1 MNKRSVKHSFGL
13 RKQLVLF
20 VSILAIITY
29 STSLIFIEYIQPQFF
44 PNINRLIF
52 EIITYALGIIW
63 SGILAAAFSSFIIKP
78 LQNLEAATNR
88 AAEGYIGEDVDL
100 PRSNDEIRAL
110 AVAFQSMLE
119 NLRKMVDSI
128 DRNFQS
134 TNETVLSLSKETEN
148 AASQAEAVSLTIAQ
162 ISEGAENS
170 AVSIQQTAEA
180 LEDVRVI
187 AKEVNGRAELSSK
200 HSERMMKELTFTTK
214 KIEELVSGI
223 KQIVSGNKD
232 ALGNIHQ
239 LESNAKQVERI
250 IQLVGDIAAQ
260 TNLLALNASIE
271 AARAGEHGKGFAV
284 VAEEVRQLADQ
295 SADAVQG
302 ITGLIQTMQSDVH
315 NVVEQMTSQVA
326 FAVKEVER
334 VSETTNAVE
343 GMTSIVHEMADSVVE
358 ISRFV
363 EKQLHN
369 IETTAHQSQEV
380 AAIAQQTS
388 AGAQEVRSVT
398 EEQARSIEEIDQ
410 LSKHLKMQS
419 EELYKMILQFDRS

>member
-44 PNINRLIF
+44 PNINRVIF

-128 DRNFQS
+128 EQNFQS

-148 AASQAEAVSLTIAQ
+148 AASQAEAVSLTIAH
-162 ISEGAENS
+162 ISEGAESS

-180 LEDVRVI
+180 LEDIQVI

-200 HSERMMKELTFTTK
+200 HSERMMRELTFTTK
-214 KIEELVSGI
+214 KIEDLVTGI

-295 SADAVQG
+295 SAEAVQG

-358 ISRFV
+358 ISQFV

>member
-52 EIITYALGIIW
+52 EIITYALGILW

-128 DRNFQS
+128 DQNFQS

-200 HSERMMKELTFTTK
+200 HSERMMNELTFTTK

-295 SADAVQG
+295 SAEAVQG

>member
-44 PNINRLIF
+44 PNINRVIF

-128 DRNFQS
+128 EQNFQS

-148 AASQAEAVSLTIAQ
+148 AASQAEAVSLTIAH
-162 ISEGAENS
+162 ISEGAESS

-180 LEDVRVI
+180 LEDIQVI

-200 HSERMMKELTFTTK
+200 HSERMMRELTFTTK
-214 KIEELVSGI
+214 K
-223 KQIVSGNKD
+223 
-232 ALGNIHQ
+232 
-239 LESNAKQVERI
+239 
-250 IQLVGDIAAQ
+250 
-260 TNLLALNASIE
+260 
-271 AARAGEHGKGFAV
+271 
-284 VAEEVRQLADQ
+284 
-295 SADAVQG
+295 
-302 ITGLIQTMQSDVH
+302 
-315 NVVEQMTSQVA
+315 
-326 FAVKEVER
+326 
-334 VSETTNAVE
+334 
-343 GMTSIVHEMADSVVE
+343 
-358 ISRFV
+358 
-363 EKQLHN
+363 
-369 IETTAHQSQEV
+369 
-380 AAIAQQTS
+380 
-388 AGAQEVRSVT
+388 
-398 EEQARSIEEIDQ
+398 
-410 LSKHLKMQS
+410 LK
-419 EELYKMILQFDRS
+419 IL

>member
-29 STSLIFIEYIQPQFF
+29 STSFIFIEYIQPHFF
-44 PNINRLIF
+44 PNIKRSIF
-52 EIITYALGIIW
+52 EIITYALGILW

-88 AAEGYIGEDVDL
+88 AAEGYIGEDVNL

-119 NLRKMVDSI
+119 NLRKMVNSI
-128 DRNFQS
+128 DQNFQS
-134 TNETVLSLSKETEN
+134 TNKTVLDLSKETEN
-148 AASQAEAVSLTIAQ
+148 AASQAEAVALTIAH
-162 ISEGAENS
+162 ISKGAESS

-187 AKEVNGRAELSSK
+187 AKEVNGRAELSSQ
-200 HSERMMKELTFTTK
+200 HSERMMNELTFTTK
-214 KIEELVSGI
+214 KIENLVSGI

-295 SADAVQG
+295 SAEAVQG

-326 FAVKEVER
+326 FAVKEVEK

-358 ISRFV
+358 ISQFV
-363 EKQLHN
+363 EKQMHN

-380 AAIAQQTS
+380 AAIAQETS

>member
-1 MNKRSVKHSFGL
+1 
-13 RKQLVLF
+13 
-20 VSILAIITY
+20 
-29 STSLIFIEYIQPQFF
+29 
-44 PNINRLIF
+44 
-52 EIITYALGIIW
+52 
-63 SGILAAAFSSFIIKP
+63 
-78 LQNLEAATNR
+78 
-88 AAEGYIGEDVDL
+88 
-100 PRSNDEIRAL
+100 
-110 AVAFQSMLE
+110 MLE

-128 DRNFQS
+128 EQNFQS

-148 AASQAEAVSLTIAQ
+148 AASQAEAVSLTIAH
-162 ISEGAENS
+162 ISEGAESS

-180 LEDVRVI
+180 LEDIQVI

-200 HSERMMKELTFTTK
+200 HSERMMRELTFTTK
-214 KIEELVSGI
+214 KIEDLVTGI

-295 SADAVQG
+295 SAEAVQG

-358 ISRFV
+358 ISQFV

>member
-1 MNKRSVKHSFGL
+1 M
-13 RKQLVLF
+13 
-20 VSILAIITY
+20 
-29 STSLIFIEYIQPQFF
+29 
-44 PNINRLIF
+44 
-52 EIITYALGIIW
+52 
-63 SGILAAAFSSFIIKP
+63 
-78 LQNLEAATNR
+78 
-88 AAEGYIGEDVDL
+88 
-100 PRSNDEIRAL
+100 
-110 AVAFQSMLE
+110 
-119 NLRKMVDSI
+119 
-128 DRNFQS
+128 
-134 TNETVLSLSKETEN
+134 
-148 AASQAEAVSLTIAQ
+148 
-162 ISEGAENS
+162 
-170 AVSIQQTAEA
+170 
-180 LEDVRVI
+180 
-187 AKEVNGRAELSSK
+187 
-200 HSERMMKELTFTTK
+200 
-214 KIEELVSGI
+214 
-223 KQIVSGNKD
+223 
-232 ALGNIHQ
+232 
-239 LESNAKQVERI
+239 
-250 IQLVGDIAAQ
+250 VGDIAAQ

-295 SADAVQG
+295 SAEAVQG

-358 ISRFV
+358 ISQFV

>member
-52 EIITYALGIIW
+52 EIITYALGILW

-128 DRNFQS
+128 DQNFQS

-295 SADAVQG
+295 SAEAVQG

-358 ISRFV
+358 ISQFV

>member
-52 EIITYALGIIW
+52 EIITYALGILW

-128 DRNFQS
+128 DQNFQS

-295 SADAVQG
+295 SAEAVQG

>member
-52 EIITYALGIIW
+52 EIITYALGILW

-128 DRNFQS
+128 DQNFQS

-223 KQIVSGNKD
+223 KKIVSGNKD

-295 SADAVQG
+295 SAEAVQG

>member
-128 DRNFQS
+128 DQNFQS

-295 SADAVQG
+295 SAEAVQG

-410 LSKHLKMQS
+410 LSKHLKVQS

>member
-63 SGILAAAFSSFIIKP
+63 SGILAAAFSAFIIKP

-128 DRNFQS
+128 DGNFQS

-295 SADAVQG
+295 SAEAVQG

-315 NVVEQMTSQVA
+315 NVVDQMTSQVA

>member
-1 MNKRSVKHSFGL
+1 MKHSFGL

>member
-29 STSLIFIEYIQPQFF
+29 STSLIFIEYIQPEFF

-63 SGILAAAFSSFIIKP
+63 SGILAAVFSSFIIKP

-88 AAEGYIGEDVDL
+88 AAEGYIGENVDL

-148 AASQAEAVSLTIAQ
+148 AATQAEAVSLTIAQ
-162 ISEGAENS
+162 ISEGAESS

-187 AKEVNGRAELSSK
+187 AEEVNGRAELSSK
-200 HSERMMKELTFTTK
+200 HSERMKKELTFTTK
-214 KIEELVSGI
+214 KIEDLVSGI

-295 SADAVQG
+295 SAEAVQG

-358 ISRFV
+358 ISQFV
-363 EKQLHN
+363 EQQLHN